1 MPCNGFHISEVIQ
14 ECVRQLE
21 PVEEPKLIA
30 AVNDSLDPLFRLPP
44 SCEKIG
50 TSRISYIKQY
60 TRKLFKVGLISKH
73 GDLYVSSASSHK
85 SIVNG
90 TCAKVRQMLKVSGKC
105 TKKEVRAA
113 LGESA
118 ANLLHRLKEQ
128 GQATLADGYY
138 ELTSKGLLLTPDI
151 VDRTR
156 RLCGFKPNLV

>member
-1 MPCNGFHISEVIQ
+1 MRCNGFHIAEVIR
-14 ECVRQLE
+14 ECVRQME
-21 PVEEPKLIA
+21 PVEEQKLIA

-44 SCEKIG
+44 SHEKRR

-60 TRKLFKVGLISKH
+60 IRHLFKAGLISKRA
-73 GDLYVSSASSHK
+73 DLYVSSASSHK

-90 TCAKVRQMLKVSGKC
+90 SCAKVRQMLKVNGKC
-105 TKKEVRAA
+105 THREVRAA

-118 ANLLHRLKEQ
+118 ANMLHRLKDQ
-128 GQATLADGYY
+128 GQATLTDGYY
-138 ELTSKGLLLTPDI
+138 ELTASGMLLTPDI